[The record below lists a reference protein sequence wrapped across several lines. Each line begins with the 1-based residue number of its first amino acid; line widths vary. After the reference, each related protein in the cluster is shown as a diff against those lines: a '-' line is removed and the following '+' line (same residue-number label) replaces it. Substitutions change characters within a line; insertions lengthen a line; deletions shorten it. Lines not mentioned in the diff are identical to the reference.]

1 MATKV
6 ETPKRRHSFS
16 SLQEVAKEL
25 EEKAQQVTMLGTS
38 RNDRKRSHSPNAASE
53 GSSPKKAALAAEP
66 ADEFLCLPGGELNI
80 EYRTAASSLCIKM
93 RA

>member
-25 EEKAQQVTMLGTS
+25 EVKSQHVTMLGVS
-38 RNDRKRSHSPNAASE
+38 RNDRKRSHSPNTACE
-53 GSSPKKAALAAEP
+53 GSSPKKAALAAET
-66 ADEFLCLPGGELNI
+66 AGSAEEFLCLPGGQAILS
-80 EYRTAASSLCIKM
+80 RLS
-93 RA
+93 